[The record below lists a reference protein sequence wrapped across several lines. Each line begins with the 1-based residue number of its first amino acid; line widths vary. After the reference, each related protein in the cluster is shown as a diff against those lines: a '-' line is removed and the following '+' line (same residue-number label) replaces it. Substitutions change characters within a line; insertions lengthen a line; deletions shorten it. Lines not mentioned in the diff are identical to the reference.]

1 MVHIMDRVGHMVGH
15 YLNLGANAFCLSLL
29 LFIKIEKGN
38 PNALIKAN
46 NYRLSNNTDKLSTR
60 ADLSLT

>member
-15 YLNLGANAFCLSLL
+15 HFNLGANAFCLSLL

-38 PNALIKAN
+38 PNALIKAT
-46 NYRLSNNTDKLSTR
+46 LG
-60 ADLSLT
+60 